1 MYVLTSVPTS
11 MKHFSISRIFQTYFF
26 SQGFPMLTIDLV
38 AASGLEFLD
47 ILAAKFSD
55 EAIEVNELLPKS

>member
-1 MYVLTSVPTS
+1 
-11 MKHFSISRIFQTYFF
+11 
-26 SQGFPMLTIDLV
+26 MLTIDLV
-38 AASGLEFLD
+38 AASGLEFLA

>member
-1 MYVLTSVPTS
+1 
-11 MKHFSISRIFQTYFF
+11 MKHFSICKIFQTYFF

-38 AASGLEFLD
+38 AASGLEFLA